1 MGTGGHCWLTN
12 QKPGIRQVL
21 DLVLS
26 LSPSSRLP
34 LFLPP
39 ACFSP
44 GKGAEAEMRAE
55 SSPGPASPGT
65 YVSSVSMASPR
76 AAPPWMDS
84 MAVE

>member
-1 MGTGGHCWLTN
+1 MGGHCWLTN
-12 QKPGIRQVL
+12 QKPGTCQIL
-21 DLVLS
+21 DLALS

-34 LFLPP
+34 LLLPL

-44 GKGAEAEMRAE
+44 GKGAGAEMRTE
-55 SSPGPASPGT
+55 SSPSPST